1 MSQLDL
7 TSLLLVLS
15 VCAVDQTATNQTLVD
30 PRPSDA
36 RMNQFEDPKG
46 TSWRVFAVES
56 YTDGPL
62 AITEVQE
69 VRQQNPP
76 STWVVFARNRS
87 LMPVASYR
95 LAAAIVTGDGNV
107 KAIQPLPALKNVPPG
122 KVSRQE
128 MRVVVSVLMPTDRV
142 VFFVS
147 DVSSEL
153 GSWKSSSIDVEA
165 LIKSAA
171 KQLPVP

>member
-1 MSQLDL
+1 MTQLAL
-7 TSLLLVLS
+7 TLSWLVLS
-15 VCAVDQTATNQTLVD
+15 LLAVDQTATNQTLVD

-46 TSWRVFAVES
+46 TSWKVFAVES
-56 YTDGPL
+56 YSDGPL
-62 AITEVQE
+62 AISEVQE

-76 STWVVFARNRS
+76 SSWVVFARNRS

-95 LAAAIVTGDGNV
+95 VAAAIVSGDGNV

-147 DVSSEL
+147 EVLSEM
-153 GSWKSSSIDVEA
+153 GSWKSSSNDVAA